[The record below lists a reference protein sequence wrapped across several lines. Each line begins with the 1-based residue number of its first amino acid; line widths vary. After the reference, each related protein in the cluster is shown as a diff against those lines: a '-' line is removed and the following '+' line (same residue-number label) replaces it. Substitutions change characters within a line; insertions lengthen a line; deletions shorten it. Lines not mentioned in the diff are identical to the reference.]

1 MSSKSVRFQEILNQA
16 FAENF
21 TCLTQKLVNPLK
33 NLFLDFLIGIPF
45 FAIFRFYTT
54 EPHLMSTFAF
64 LWKCRFKQCSSFS
77 TLHLVLNHFYL
88 VSIKWGN
95 QFLMQHLCLR
105 WFQRSSTFLAK
116 LFHCRTFAIK
126 FLLGKVMPFFDSFHL
141 TNVRTK
147 GDEMFPLHVG
157 LKTYFKVST

>member
-1 MSSKSVRFQEILNQA
+1 MGQFISFKSKINNSWFNPWFILLHTHSNVCATVEGQ
-16 FAENF
+16 
-21 TCLTQKLVNPLK
+21 CLEYLVYITL
-33 NLFLDFLIGIPF
+33 
-45 FAIFRFYTT
+45 TT

-95 QFLMQHLCLR
+95 QFLMQHLWLR